1 MDFDKAKDDI
11 DKWFD
16 GKTQE
21 EIQNIVDDMDK
32 EYLKNQ

>member
-16 GKTQE
+16 TKNKKKKFR
-21 EIQNIVDDMDK
+21 ILYDMDK

>member
-21 EIQNIVDDMDK
+21 EKIQNIVDMDK

>member
-11 DKWFD
+11 DS
-16 GKTQE
+16 GLMANTRRNSE
-21 EIQNIVDDMDK
+21 YCRYMDK

>member
-21 EIQNIVDDMDK
+21 IQNIVDDMDK